1 MRGRSRCPEALA
13 AAGTLKGTPADRTE
27 RPERPEKVGPEPAHA
42 SPFTSSGTDA
52 PRRPHRPRPTVR
64 RRERIIA
71 TRRATFEKNLRER
84 TKKAK
89 AAAKRERRLEKS
101 ATKADGEHV
110 HAAPGATDTPDDLL
124 RQIEALHADFEAKR
138 IGFDDFEAR
147 KLDLFERLSALDLP

>member
-1 MRGRSRCPEALA
+1 MR
-13 AAGTLKGTPADRTE
+13 
-27 RPERPEKVGPEPAHA
+27 H
-42 SPFTSSGTDA
+42 
-52 PRRPHRPRPTVR
+52 TVR

-101 ATKADGEHV
+101 ATKADDEHAQV
-110 HAAPGATDTPDDLL
+110 HVAPGAADTPDDLL
-124 RQIEALHADFEAKR
+124 RQIETLHADFEAKR